1 MTTLTLNG
9 SETLVVQESTADRF
23 QVEATYEP
31 RGSRPPKHVHPHHD
45 ESFTVLAG
53 TLRVGYGTGSDAVER
68 DYSAGD
74 AFDIVRGTVHH
85 MWNPGDQPATV
96 RWLSTPAG
104 RVEPFFTA
112 MDRLHR
118 DGRAGL
124 VGLAGVLNE
133 YRDVMR
139 PASALTRAV
148 VRVLGPLSRPAGR

>member
-23 QVEATYEP
+23 QVEATYQP

-53 TLRVGYGTGSDAVER
+53 TLRVGFVDHEQDVT
-68 DYSAGD
+68 AGD
-74 AFDIVRGTVHH
+74 SFDVPRGTVHH
-85 MWNPGDQPATV
+85 MWNPGDAPATV
-96 RWLSTPAG
+96 CWLSTPAA

-139 PASALTRAV
+139 PASPLTRAV
-148 VRVLGPLSRPAGR
+148 VRVLGPLSRPVGR